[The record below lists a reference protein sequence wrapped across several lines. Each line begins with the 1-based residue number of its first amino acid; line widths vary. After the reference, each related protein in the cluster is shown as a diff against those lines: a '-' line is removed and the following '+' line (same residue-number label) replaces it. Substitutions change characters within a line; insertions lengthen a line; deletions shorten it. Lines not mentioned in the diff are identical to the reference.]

1 MIDCK
6 TNFKLLQIWQSF
18 IFLQLIPEKKTC
30 GTKIPSLLAVAVCN
44 HTKKDLEK
52 GNSETDKI
60 HPSNETAVT
69 IYYCS

>member
-52 GNSETDKI
+52 GNSETD
-60 HPSNETAVT
+60 
-69 IYYCS
+69 